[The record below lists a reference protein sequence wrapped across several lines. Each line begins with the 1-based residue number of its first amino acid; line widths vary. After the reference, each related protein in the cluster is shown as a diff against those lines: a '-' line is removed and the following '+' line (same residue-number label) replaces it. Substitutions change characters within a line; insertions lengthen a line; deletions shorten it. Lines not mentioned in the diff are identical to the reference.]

1 MSLPDDPKD
10 PINLENIDPEVVDT
24 VVETSEVETSEVE
37 TPEVETPDAESPEAS
52 LPPSPSQKYSTKYFE
67 PSNPPTES
75 SEESTSEM
83 ETPEEVTEA
92 PVLSEMNIEY
102 QAPDAQAEAVEE
114 SVPEPVVPSNPFTK
128 GTIEW
133 IQEEEKLSQDRLI
146 IIEEELAKSQRIL
159 KLDIAMAKVTK
170 RGAKTKQE
178 ELDQYDNARD
188 SLNSWVA
195 ERQGTYAWKL
205 LEALRAERVKID
217 DLQKEIVDWTEKPT
231 TEFYERTLSLKKAF
245 IRRFRL
251 GLIGIISSLLIGTV
265 VGLILNA
272 LGLGLLVNL
281 LAFLGFNNPFSWVPQ
296 VLGIGAGFSWI
307 FALLGYFRGY
317 YQWRKDLEREVA
329 AARYYLK
336 AVKRLAEQ
344 KPRILSLHNQM
355 EEYLVLIS
363 EILHKPWKINEEWLT
378 FDTADLDYSKLPTSL
393 VVAKPKPTGVY
404 STVAKNCLQT
414 FLSGD
419 WRSQQVE
426 ALFKQFEIVNQ
437 MPEGSVG
444 RLFDADPKMRAKVL
458 ATLPESQVLSL
469 VGDSFV
475 KKQAKYLQTSVLPE
489 ETGFYVD
496 SIKPDPL
503 AVLDFSENYFDE
515 GGNDRDWNSFVG
527 EILGEGAG
535 WSGLAYSLMGNSKN
549 LAKGSDTQSFALV
562 PARLEKQVFAGIKAQ
577 VVPKNEATGVEV
589 VIRIDLSGWLDPE
602 MVNLLDDNSVG
613 ITAPRQHVAQ
623 APVNP
628 DVITG

>member
-10 PINLENIDPEVVDT
+10 PIILENIEPEALEPELVDSVVEEPEVI
-24 VVETSEVETSEVE
+24 
-37 TPEVETPDAESPEAS
+37 
-52 LPPSPSQKYSTKYFE
+52 PPPSQKYSNKYFQ
-67 PSNPPTES
+67 PSNPPVES
-75 SEESTSEM
+75 SPEDAAASETLKVVT
-83 ETPEEVTEA
+83 ETPA
-92 PVLSEMNIEY
+92 LSEMNIEY
-102 QAPDAQAEAVEE
+102 QAPDVQVEVVEE
-114 SVPEPVVPSNPFTK
+114 SVPEPVVPTNQFTK

-133 IQEEEKLSQDRLI
+133 IEEEEKLSQDRLI
-146 IIEEELAKSQRIL
+146 AIEEELAKSQRIL
-159 KLDIAMAKVTK
+159 KLDIAMAKVSK
-170 RGAKTKQE
+170 RDAKTKQE

-217 DLQKEIVDWTEKPT
+217 ELQTDIVGWIEKPT
-231 TEFYERTLSLKKAF
+231 TEFYERTLDLKKAF

-251 GLIGIISSLLIGTV
+251 GLIGIVVSLVIGTIV
-265 VGLILNA
+265 NLILNA

-281 LAFLGFNNPFSWVPQ
+281 LTFLGFSNPFSWIPK

-307 FALLGYFRGY
+307 FALFGYFRGY
-317 YQWRKDLEREVA
+317 YEWRKDLEREVA
-329 AARYYLK
+329 SARYYLK

-363 EILHKPWKINEEWLT
+363 EILHKPWNINEEWLT
-378 FDTADLDYSKLPTSL
+378 FETADLDHSKLPTSL

-414 FLSGD
+414 FLSGN
-419 WRSQQVE
+419 WRSKQVE
-426 ALFKQFEIVNQ
+426 ALFKQLETVNQ
-437 MPEGSVG
+437 MPEGSMS

-458 ATLPESQVLSL
+458 ASLPESQVLSL
-469 VGDSFV
+469 VGNSFV
-475 KKQAKYLQTSVLPE
+475 KSEAKYLQKSVLPE
-489 ETGFYVD
+489 QTGFYVD

-503 AVLDFSENYFDE
+503 AVLDFSDNYFNE

-535 WSGLAYSLMGNSKN
+535 WSGLAYSLMGKSKN
-549 LAKGSDTQSFALV
+549 LAQGRDTQSFALV
-562 PARLEKQVFAGIKAQ
+562 PERLEKQVFPGVKAQ

-602 MVNLLDDNSVG
+602 MVNLLDDSSVG
-613 ITAPRQHVAQ
+613 IAAPRQHVVA

>member
-10 PINLENIDPEVVDT
+10 PLNLENIESESSTPENVESIDDAT
-24 VVETSEVETSEVE
+24 VTAAPVAE
-37 TPEVETPDAESPEAS
+37 TPEAPLE
-52 LPPSPSQKYSTKYFE
+52 PSQKYSKMYFQ
-67 PSNPPTES
+67 PSNPSVELSQETTAEVDAPADVPET
-75 SEESTSEM
+75 ST
-83 ETPEEVTEA
+83 
-92 PVLSEMNIEY
+92 LSEMKIDY
-102 QAPDAQAEAVEE
+102 SAPDSPVDVVEE
-114 SVPEPVVPSNPFTK
+114 IVPESVVPSNPFTK

-133 IQEEEKLSQDRLI
+133 ILEEEKLSQDRLAA
-146 IIEEELAKSQRIL
+146 IEEELEKSQRIL
-159 KLDIAMAKVTK
+159 KLDIAMSKVTK
-170 RGAKTKQE
+170 GAARSKQE
-178 ELDQYDNARD
+178 ELDNYDNARD

-217 DLQKEIVDWTEKPT
+217 DLQKEIVGWIETPT
-231 TEFYERTLSLKKAF
+231 TEFYERTLNLKKAF

-265 VGLILNA
+265 VSLILNA

-281 LAFLGFNNPFSWVPQ
+281 LAFLGFSNPFAWVPQ

-307 FALLGYFRGY
+307 FALFGYFRGY
-317 YQWRKDLEREVA
+317 YEWRKDLEREVA
-329 AARYYLK
+329 SAKYYLK

-363 EILHKPWKINEEWLT
+363 EILHKPWKVNEEWLT

-404 STVAKNCLQT
+404 STVAKDCLQN
-414 FLSGD
+414 FLSAD

-426 ALFKQFEIVNQ
+426 ELFKQLETVNQ
-437 MPEGSVG
+437 MPEGSMG
-444 RLFDADPKMRAKVL
+444 RIFDADPKMRAKVL

-475 KKQAKYLQTSVLPE
+475 KSQAKYLQTFVLPE
-489 ETGFYVD
+489 QTGFFVD

-515 GGNDRDWNSFVG
+515 GGNDRDWNTFVG

-562 PARLEKQVFAGIKAQ
+562 PDRLAKQVFPGIKAQ

-613 ITAPRQHVAQ
+613 IAVPRQHVVP
-623 APVNP
+623 APSNP

>member
-10 PINLENIDPEVVDT
+10 PINLENVEPEVLEPDE
-24 VVETSEVETSEVE
+24 VVE
-37 TPEVETPDAESPEAS
+37 PIIETPDALTSEMESPAVS
-52 LPPSPSQKYSTKYFE
+52 LSPPQKYSTKYFQ

-75 SEESTSEM
+75 SEESTSEID
-83 ETPEEVTEA
+83 TSGEVTEVPA
-92 PVLSEMNIEY
+92 LSEIDIEY
-102 QAPDAQAEAVEE
+102 QAPDDQAEAAEE
-114 SVPEPVVPSNPFTK
+114 SAPVPVVPTNPFTK

-133 IQEEEKLSQDRLI
+133 IKEEEKLSRDRI
-146 IIEEELAKSQRIL
+146 AIIEEELAKSQRIL
-159 KLDIAMAKVTK
+159 KLNIAMAKVTK
-170 RGAKTKQE
+170 RGAKTKQA

-217 DLQKEIVDWTEKPT
+217 DLQNEIVGWIEKPT
-231 TEFYERTLSLKKAF
+231 TEFYERTLDLKKSF

-251 GLIGIISSLLIGTV
+251 GLIGIVVSVLIGTIV
-265 VGLILNA
+265 NLILNA
-272 LGLGLLVNL
+272 LGLGLFVNL
-281 LAFLGFNNPFSWVPQ
+281 LAFLGFSNPFSWIPK

-329 AARYYLK
+329 SAKYYLK

-344 KPRILSLHNQM
+344 KPRILSLHSQM

-378 FDTADLDYSKLPTSL
+378 FDTADLDYSRLPTSL

-404 STVAKNCLQT
+404 STVSKNCLQK
-414 FLSGD
+414 FVSGN

-426 ALFKQFEIVNQ
+426 ALFKELEKVNQ
-437 MPEGSVG
+437 MPEGSMS
-444 RLFDADPKMRAKVL
+444 RLFDADPKLRAKVL
-458 ATLPESQVLSL
+458 ATLPESEVLAL

-475 KKQAKYLQTSVLPE
+475 KSQARYLQTSVLPK

-503 AVLDFSENYFDE
+503 AVLDFSENYFDAGE
-515 GGNDRDWNSFVG
+515 NERNWNSFVG

-535 WSGLAYSLMGNSKN
+535 WSGLAYSLTGNNQN
-549 LAKGSDTQSFALV
+549 LAKGTNMHSFALV
-562 PARLEKQVFAGIKAQ
+562 PARLEKEVTNGVKAQ
-577 VVPKNEATGVEV
+577 VVDKNEATGVEV
-589 VIRIDLSGWLDPE
+589 VIRIDLSEWVDPE
-602 MVNLLDDNSVG
+602 MVNLLDDNSASL
-613 ITAPRQHVAQ
+613 TTPAPP
-623 APVNP
+623 APPTPPVPSNP
-628 DVITG
+628 NAITG

>member
-10 PINLENIDPEVVDT
+10 PINLENIEPEVVDT
-24 VVETSEVETSEVE
+24 VAE
-37 TPEVETPDAESPEAS
+37 TPEAETPEAETPEAETPDAESPEAS

-83 ETPEEVTEA
+83 ETSEEVTEA

-102 QAPDAQAEAVEE
+102 QAPDAQVEAVEE
-114 SVPEPVVPSNPFTK
+114 SVPESVVPSNPFTK

-281 LAFLGFNNPFSWVPQ
+281 LAFLGFNNP
-296 VLGIGAGFSWI
+296 LKT
-307 FALLGYFRGY
+307 
-317 YQWRKDLEREVA
+317 YQLS
-329 AARYYLK
+329 YS
-336 AVKRLAEQ
+336 
-344 KPRILSLHNQM
+344 PIL
-355 EEYLVLIS
+355 
-363 EILHKPWKINEEWLT
+363 
-378 FDTADLDYSKLPTSL
+378 
-393 VVAKPKPTGVY
+393 
-404 STVAKNCLQT
+404 
-414 FLSGD
+414 
-419 WRSQQVE
+419 
-426 ALFKQFEIVNQ
+426 
-437 MPEGSVG
+437 
-444 RLFDADPKMRAKVL
+444 
-458 ATLPESQVLSL
+458 
-469 VGDSFV
+469 
-475 KKQAKYLQTSVLPE
+475 
-489 ETGFYVD
+489 
-496 SIKPDPL
+496 
-503 AVLDFSENYFDE
+503 
-515 GGNDRDWNSFVG
+515 
-527 EILGEGAG
+527 
-535 WSGLAYSLMGNSKN
+535 
-549 LAKGSDTQSFALV
+549 
-562 PARLEKQVFAGIKAQ
+562 
-577 VVPKNEATGVEV
+577 
-589 VIRIDLSGWLDPE
+589 
-602 MVNLLDDNSVG
+602 
-613 ITAPRQHVAQ
+613 
-623 APVNP
+623 
-628 DVITG
+628 

>member
-10 PINLENIDPEVVDT
+10 PINLENIEPEALEPEVVET
-24 VVETSEVETSEVE
+24 VVEVPEAVIPEAEAPVDTPAPSKKNTINYFRPSNPPAQPSEEVSDEVETSE
-37 TPEVETPDAESPEAS
+37 
-52 LPPSPSQKYSTKYFE
+52 
-67 PSNPPTES
+67 
-75 SEESTSEM
+75 
-83 ETPEEVTEA
+83 EVTET
-92 PVLSEMNIEY
+92 PTLSEMNIEY
-102 QAPDAQAEAVEE
+102 QAPDAQAEVVEE

-133 IQEEEKLSQDRLI
+133 IQEEEKMSQDRLAV
-146 IIEEELAKSQRIL
+146 IEEELAKSQRIL
-159 KLDIAMAKVTK
+159 KLDIAMSKVTK
-170 RGAKTKQE
+170 GVARGKQE
-178 ELDQYDNARD
+178 ELDNYDNARD

-217 DLQKEIVDWTEKPT
+217 DLQKEIVDWIERPT
-231 TEFYERTLSLKKAF
+231 TEFYQRTLDLKKTF
-245 IRRFRL
+245 IRRFRR
-251 GLIGIISSLLIGTV
+251 GLIGVVASLLIGTV
-265 VGLILNA
+265 VNLILNA

-281 LAFLGFNNPFSWVPQ
+281 LTFLGFSNPFAWVPQ

-307 FALLGYFRGY
+307 FALFGYFRGY
-317 YQWRKDLEREVA
+317 YEWRKDLEREVA
-329 AARYYLK
+329 AAKYYLK

-344 KPRILSLHNQM
+344 KPRILSLHDQM

-363 EILHKPWKINEEWLT
+363 EILHKPWNINEEWLT
-378 FDTADLDYSKLPTSL
+378 FETADLDHSKLPTSL

-414 FLSGD
+414 FLSGN

-426 ALFKQFEIVNQ
+426 ALFKQLETVNQ
-437 MPEGSVG
+437 MPEGSMS

-458 ATLPESQVLSL
+458 AALPESQVLSL

-475 KKQAKYLQTSVLPE
+475 KSQAKFLQTSVLPE

-503 AVLDFSENYFDE
+503 AVLDFSDNYFDE

-562 PARLEKQVFAGIKAQ
+562 PARLEKQVFPGIKAQ

-613 ITAPRQHVAQ
+613 IAAPRQHFVQ

>member
-1 MSLPDDPKD
+1 MDEL
-10 PINLENIDPEVVDT
+10 
-24 VVETSEVETSEVE
+24 
-37 TPEVETPDAESPEAS
+37 
-52 LPPSPSQKYSTKYFE
+52 
-67 PSNPPTES
+67 
-75 SEESTSEM
+75 
-83 ETPEEVTEA
+83 
-92 PVLSEMNIEY
+92 
-102 QAPDAQAEAVEE
+102 QAEIV
-114 SVPEPVVPSNPFTK
+114 
-128 GTIEW
+128 GW
-133 IQEEEKLSQDRLI
+133 I
-146 IIEEELAKSQRIL
+146 
-159 KLDIAMAKVTK
+159 
-170 RGAKTKQE
+170 
-178 ELDQYDNARD
+178 
-188 SLNSWVA
+188 
-195 ERQGTYAWKL
+195 
-205 LEALRAERVKID
+205 
-217 DLQKEIVDWTEKPT
+217 EKPT
-231 TEFYERTLSLKKAF
+231 TEFYERTLNLKKAF

-265 VGLILNA
+265 VGFILNA

-281 LAFLGFNNPFSWVPQ
+281 LAFLGFTNPFAWVPQ

-307 FALLGYFRGY
+307 FALFGYFRGY
-317 YQWRKDLEREVA
+317 YTWKKDLEREVSA
-329 AARYYLK
+329 AKYYIK

-363 EILHKPWKINEEWLT
+363 EILHKPWNINEEWLT
-378 FDTADLDYSKLPTSL
+378 FDTADLDHSKLPTSL

-414 FLSGD
+414 FLSSN

-426 ALFKQFEIVNQ
+426 ALFKQLETVNQ
-437 MPEGSVG
+437 MPEGSMS

-458 ATLPESQVLSL
+458 ASLPESQVLSL

-475 KKQAKYLQTSVLPE
+475 KSQAKYLQTSVLPE

-503 AVLDFSENYFDE
+503 AVLDFSDNYFDE
-515 GGNDRDWNSFVG
+515 DGNDRDWNSFVG

-562 PARLEKQVFAGIKAQ
+562 PARLEKQVFPGIKAQ

-589 VIRIDLSGWLDPE
+589 VIRIDLSSWLDPE

-613 ITAPRQHVAQ
+613 VEAPRQHVAA

>member
-10 PINLENIDPEVVDT
+10 PINLENIEPEALEPEVVETIVEVPEAVIPEAEAPVDT
-24 VVETSEVETSEVE
+24 PAPSKKNTINYFRPSNPPAQPSEEVSDEVETSE
-37 TPEVETPDAESPEAS
+37 
-52 LPPSPSQKYSTKYFE
+52 
-67 PSNPPTES
+67 
-75 SEESTSEM
+75 
-83 ETPEEVTEA
+83 EVTET
-92 PVLSEMNIEY
+92 PTLSEMNIEY
-102 QAPDAQAEAVEE
+102 EAPDAQAEVVEE

-133 IQEEEKLSQDRLI
+133 IQEEEKMSQDRLAV
-146 IIEEELAKSQRIL
+146 IEEELAKSQRIL
-159 KLDIAMAKVTK
+159 KLDIAMSKVTK
-170 RGAKTKQE
+170 GVARSKQE
-178 ELDQYDNARD
+178 ELDNYDNARD

-217 DLQKEIVDWTEKPT
+217 DLQKEIVDWIERPT
-231 TEFYERTLSLKKAF
+231 TEFYKRTLDLKKTF
-245 IRRFRL
+245 IRRFRR
-251 GLIGIISSLLIGTV
+251 GLIGVVASLLIGTV
-265 VGLILNA
+265 VNLILNA

-281 LAFLGFNNPFSWVPQ
+281 LTFLGFSNPFAWVPQ
-296 VLGIGAGFSWI
+296 VLGLGAGFSWI
-307 FALLGYFRGY
+307 LALFGYFRGY
-317 YQWRKDLEREVA
+317 YEWRKDLEREVA
-329 AARYYLK
+329 AAKYYLK

-344 KPRILSLHNQM
+344 KPKILSLHNQM

-363 EILHKPWKINEEWLT
+363 EILHKPWNINEEWLT
-378 FDTADLDYSKLPTSL
+378 FETADLDHSKLPTSL

-414 FLSGD
+414 FLSGN

-426 ALFKQFEIVNQ
+426 ALFKQLETVNQ
-437 MPEGSVG
+437 MPEGSMS

-458 ATLPESQVLSL
+458 AALPESQVLSL
-469 VGDSFV
+469 VGDAFV
-475 KKQAKYLQTSVLPE
+475 KSQAKFLQTSVLPE

-503 AVLDFSENYFDE
+503 AVLDFSDNYFDE

-535 WSGLAYSLMGNSKN
+535 WSGLAYSLMGKSKN
-549 LAKGSDTQSFALV
+549 LAQGRDTQSFALV
-562 PARLEKQVFAGIKAQ
+562 PARLEKQVFPGIKAQ

-613 ITAPRQHVAQ
+613 IAVPRQHVVA

>member
-10 PINLENIDPEVVDT
+10 PVNLENVEPETLEPEVVET
-24 VVETSEVETSEVE
+24 VVETSEE
-37 TPEVETPDAESPEAS
+37 TPP
-52 LPPSPSQKYSTKYFE
+52 PSQKYSNKYFQ
-67 PSNPPTES
+67 PSNPPPQS
-75 SEESTSEM
+75 SEESSSEV
-83 ETPEEVTEA
+83 TTLEEVTEA
-92 PVLSEMNIEY
+92 PALSEMNIEY

-217 DLQKEIVDWTEKPT
+217 DLQKEITDWIERPT
-231 TEFYERTLSLKKAF
+231 TEFYQRTLDLKKAF
-245 IRRFRL
+245 IRRFRR
-251 GLIGIISSLLIGTV
+251 GLIGIVASLLIGTV
-265 VGLILNA
+265 VNLILNA

-281 LAFLGFNNPFSWVPQ
+281 LTFLGFSNPFAWVPQ

-307 FALLGYFRGY
+307 FALFGYFRGY

-329 AARYYLK
+329 AAQYYLK

-344 KPRILSLHNQM
+344 KPRVLSLHNQM

-378 FDTADLDYSKLPTSL
+378 FDTTDLDYSKLPTSL

-404 STVAKNCLQT
+404 STVAKSCLAT
-414 FLSGD
+414 FLSGN

-426 ALFKQFEIVNQ
+426 ALFKQLETINL
-437 MPEGSVG
+437 MPEGSMS

-458 ATLPESQVLSL
+458 AILPESQVLSL
-469 VGDSFV
+469 VGDTFV
-475 KKQAKYLQTSVLPE
+475 KSQAKYLQTSVLPE
-489 ETGFYVD
+489 QTGFYVD

-503 AVLDFSENYFDE
+503 AVLDFSDNYFDE

-562 PARLEKQVFAGIKAQ
+562 PERLEKQVFPGVKAQ

-613 ITAPRQHVAQ
+613 IAAPRQHVAQ

>member
-10 PINLENIDPEVVDT
+10 PINLENVEPEALEPEIVDSVVKEPEV
-24 VVETSEVETSEVE
+24 
-37 TPEVETPDAESPEAS
+37 TPP
-52 LPPSPSQKYSTKYFE
+52 PSQKYSNKYFQ
-67 PSNPPTES
+67 PSNPPVES
-75 SEESTSEM
+75 SPEDSAVSE
-83 ETPEEVTEA
+83 TLKEVTETPA
-92 PVLSEMNIEY
+92 LSEMNIEY
-102 QAPDAQAEAVEE
+102 QAPETQTEVVEE
-114 SVPEPVVPSNPFTK
+114 SVPEPVVPTNQFTK

-133 IQEEEKLSQDRLI
+133 IEEEEKLSQDRLI
-146 IIEEELAKSQRIL
+146 AIEEELAKSQRIL
-159 KLDIAMAKVTK
+159 KLDIAMAKVSK
-170 RGAKTKQE
+170 RDAKTKQE

-217 DLQKEIVDWTEKPT
+217 ELQTDIVGWIEKPT
-231 TEFYERTLSLKKAF
+231 TEFYERTLDLKKAF

-251 GLIGIISSLLIGTV
+251 GLIGIVVSLVIGTIV
-265 VGLILNA
+265 NLILNA

-281 LAFLGFNNPFSWVPQ
+281 LTFLGFSNPFSWIPKA
-296 VLGIGAGFSWI
+296 LGIGAGFSWI
-307 FALLGYFRGY
+307 FALFGYFRGY
-317 YQWRKDLEREVA
+317 YKWRKDLEREVA
-329 AARYYLK
+329 SAKYYLK

-363 EILHKPWKINEEWLT
+363 EILHKPWKINDEWLT

-414 FLSGD
+414 FLSSN

-426 ALFKQFEIVNQ
+426 ALFKQLETVNQ
-437 MPEGSVG
+437 MPEGSMSG
-444 RLFDADPKMRAKVL
+444 LFDADPKMRAKVL
-458 ATLPESQVLSL
+458 AALPESPALTL

-475 KKQAKYLQTSVLPE
+475 KSQAKYLQTSVLPE

-535 WSGLAYSLMGNSKN
+535 WSGLAYSLMGKSKN
-549 LAKGSDTQSFALV
+549 LAQGRDTQSFALV
-562 PARLEKQVFAGIKAQ
+562 PARLEKQVFPGIKAQ

-613 ITAPRQHVAQ
+613 IAAPRQHVAQ

-628 DVITG
+628 DVITGQVENEF

>member
-10 PINLENIDPEVVDT
+10 PINLENVEPEVLEPDE
-24 VVETSEVETSEVE
+24 VVETII
-37 TPEVETPDAESPEAS
+37 ETPDAVTSEMESPAVS
-52 LPPSPSQKYSTKYFE
+52 LSPPQKYSTKYFQ

-75 SEESTSEM
+75 SEESTSEID
-83 ETPEEVTEA
+83 TSGEVTEA
-92 PVLSEMNIEY
+92 PALSEIDIEY
-102 QAPDAQAEAVEE
+102 QAPDDQAEAAEE
-114 SVPEPVVPSNPFTK
+114 SAPVPVVPTNPFTK

-133 IQEEEKLSQDRLI
+133 IKEEEKLSQDRLA

-170 RGAKTKQE
+170 RGAKTKQA

-217 DLQKEIVDWTEKPT
+217 DLQNEIVGWIEQPT
-231 TEFYERTLSLKKAF
+231 TEFYERTLDLKKSF

-251 GLIGIISSLLIGTV
+251 GLIGIVVSALIGTIV
-265 VGLILNA
+265 NLILNA

-281 LAFLGFNNPFSWVPQ
+281 LAFLGFSNPFSWIPK

-329 AARYYLK
+329 SAKYYLK

-344 KPRILSLHNQM
+344 KPRILSLHSQM

-378 FDTADLDYSKLPTSL
+378 FDTADLDYSRLPTSL

-404 STVAKNCLQT
+404 STVSKNCLQK
-414 FLSGD
+414 FLSGN

-426 ALFKQFEIVNQ
+426 ALFKELEKVNQ
-437 MPEGSVG
+437 MPEGSMS

-458 ATLPESQVLSL
+458 VTLPESEVLAL

-475 KKQAKYLQTSVLPE
+475 KSQARYLQTSVLPE

-535 WSGLAYSLMGNSKN
+535 WSGLAYSLTGNNQN
-549 LAKGSDTQSFALV
+549 LAKGTNMHSFALV
-562 PARLEKQVFAGIKAQ
+562 PARLEKEVTNGVKAQ
-577 VVPKNEATGVEV
+577 VVDKNEATGVEV
-589 VIRIDLSGWLDPE
+589 VIRIDLSEWVDPE
-602 MVNLLDDNSVG
+602 MVNLLDDNS
-613 ITAPRQHVAQ
+613 APLTPLTPPTPPTP
-623 APVNP
+623 PVPSNP
-628 DVITG
+628 NAITG

>member
-10 PINLENIDPEVVDT
+10 PINLENIEPEGLEPEVVET
-24 VVETSEVETSEVE
+24 VVETPGETPPPSQKYSNKYFQPSNPPTQSSEESSSEVE
-37 TPEVETPDAESPEAS
+37 TPEET
-52 LPPSPSQKYSTKYFE
+52 
-67 PSNPPTES
+67 
-75 SEESTSEM
+75 
-83 ETPEEVTEA
+83 TEA
-92 PVLSEMNIEY
+92 PALSEMNIEY

-114 SVPEPVVPSNPFTK
+114 SLPEPVVPSNPFTK

-133 IQEEEKLSQDRLI
+133 IQEEEKLSQDRLVI
-146 IIEEELAKSQRIL
+146 LEEELAKSQRIL

-170 RGAKTKQE
+170 RGAKSKQE

-217 DLQKEIVDWTEKPT
+217 DLQKEIVGWIEKPT
-231 TEFYERTLSLKKAF
+231 TEFYERTLDLKKSF

-251 GLIGIISSLLIGTV
+251 GLIGIVVSLVIGTIV
-265 VGLILNA
+265 NLILNA

-281 LAFLGFNNPFSWVPQ
+281 LTFLGFSNPFSWIPKA
-296 VLGIGAGFSWI
+296 LGIGAGFSWI

-329 AARYYLK
+329 SAKYYLK

-378 FDTADLDYSKLPTSL
+378 FDTDDLDYSKLPTSL

-404 STVAKNCLQT
+404 STVAKDCLQT
-414 FLSGD
+414 FLSGE

-426 ALFKQFEIVNQ
+426 ELFKQFETVNQ
-437 MPEGSVG
+437 MPEGSMA

-458 ATLPESQVLSL
+458 GTLPESQVLSL

-475 KKQAKYLQTSVLPE
+475 KKQAKYLQTYVLPE
-489 ETGFYVD
+489 QTGFYVD

-503 AVLDFSENYFDE
+503 AVLDFSDNYFDE

-535 WSGLAYSLMGNSKN
+535 WSGLAYSLMGKGKN
-549 LAKGSDTQSFALV
+549 LAKGTDMQSFALV
-562 PARLEKQVFAGIKAQ
+562 PARLEKQGFKGIKAQ
-577 VVPKNEATGVEV
+577 VVEKNEATGVEV
-589 VIRIDLSGWLDPE
+589 VIRIDLSAWLDPE
-602 MVNLLDDNSVG
+602 MVNLLDGNSVG
-613 ITAPRQHVAQ
+613 IKAPEPR
-623 APVNP
+623 PVPVPSNP
-628 DVITG
+628 NVITG

>member
-10 PINLENIDPEVVDT
+10 PVNLENVEPEALEPEVVEA
-24 VVETSEVETSEVE
+24 VVETSEET
-37 TPEVETPDAESPEAS
+37 
-52 LPPSPSQKYSTKYFE
+52 LPPSQKYSNKYFQ
-67 PSNPPTES
+67 PSNPPPQS
-75 SEESTSEM
+75 SEESSSEVTTSE
-83 ETPEEVTEA
+83 EVIEVPA
-92 PVLSEMNIEY
+92 LSEMNIEY
-102 QAPDAQAEAVEE
+102 QAPDAQAEVVEE

-217 DLQKEIVDWTEKPT
+217 DLQKDIADWIERPT
-231 TEFYERTLSLKKAF
+231 TEFYQRTLDLKKAF
-245 IRRFRL
+245 IRRFRR
-251 GLIGIISSLLIGTV
+251 GLIGIVASLLIGTV
-265 VGLILNA
+265 VNLILNA

-281 LAFLGFNNPFSWVPQ
+281 LTFLGFSNPFAWVPQ

-307 FALLGYFRGY
+307 FALFGYFRGY

-329 AARYYLK
+329 AAQYYLK

-344 KPRILSLHNQM
+344 KPRVLSLHNQM

-378 FDTADLDYSKLPTSL
+378 FDTTDLDYSKLPTSL

-404 STVAKNCLQT
+404 STVAKSCLAT
-414 FLSGD
+414 FLSGN

-426 ALFKQFEIVNQ
+426 VLFKQLETVNQ
-437 MPEGSVG
+437 MPEGSMS
-444 RLFDADPKMRAKVL
+444 RLFDSDPKMRAKVL
-458 ATLPESQVLSL
+458 AILPESQVLSL
-469 VGDSFV
+469 VGETFV
-475 KKQAKYLQTSVLPE
+475 KSQAKYLQTSVLPE
-489 ETGFYVD
+489 QTGFYVD

-503 AVLDFSENYFDE
+503 AVLDFSDNYFDE

-562 PARLEKQVFAGIKAQ
+562 PERLEEQIFPGVKAQ

-613 ITAPRQHVAQ
+613 IAAPRQHVAQ

>member
-10 PINLENIDPEVVDT
+10 PINLENIEPEALEPEVVET
-24 VVETSEVETSEVE
+24 VVETSEEI
-37 TPEVETPDAESPEAS
+37 
-52 LPPSPSQKYSTKYFE
+52 PPPSQKYSNKYFQ
-67 PSNPPTES
+67 PSNPPSHS
-75 SEESTSEM
+75 SEENSSEVTTS
-83 ETPEEVTEA
+83 EEVTEA
-92 PVLSEMNIEY
+92 PALPEMNIEY

-133 IQEEEKLSQDRLI
+133 IQEEEKLSQDRLV

-170 RGAKTKQE
+170 RGAKTKHE

-217 DLQKEIVDWTEKPT
+217 DLQKEIVDWIERPT
-231 TEFYERTLSLKKAF
+231 TEFYQRTLDLKKAF
-245 IRRFRL
+245 IRRFRR
-251 GLIGIISSLLIGTV
+251 GLIGIVASLLIGTV
-265 VGLILNA
+265 VNLILNA

-281 LAFLGFNNPFSWVPQ
+281 LTFLGFSNPFAWVPQ

-307 FALLGYFRGY
+307 FALFGYFRGY
-317 YQWRKDLEREVA
+317 YEWRKDLEREVA
-329 AARYYLK
+329 AAKYYLK

-344 KPRILSLHNQM
+344 KPRVLSLHNQM

-378 FDTADLDYSKLPTSL
+378 FDTTDLDYSKLPTSL

-404 STVAKNCLQT
+404 STVAKSCLAT
-414 FLSGD
+414 FLSGN

-426 ALFKQFEIVNQ
+426 ALFKQLETVNQ
-437 MPEGSVG
+437 MPEGSMS
-444 RLFDADPKMRAKVL
+444 RLFDADPRMRAKVL
-458 ATLPESQVLSL
+458 AILPESQVLSL
-469 VGDSFV
+469 VGDTFV
-475 KKQAKYLQTSVLPE
+475 KSQAKYLQTSVLPE

-535 WSGLAYSLMGNSKN
+535 WSGLAFSLMGNSKN
-549 LAKGSDTQSFALV
+549 LAKGSDNQSFALV
-562 PARLEKQVFAGIKAQ
+562 PERLEKQVFPGVKAQ

-613 ITAPRQHVAQ
+613 IEAPRQHVAQ

>member
-10 PINLENIDPEVVDT
+10 PINLENVEPEVVQDEVAEPASSGPDLPEPEAINPAPNNYLNSFKNPGASKVAEVEDT
-24 VVETSEVETSEVE
+24 VDSAETPAEEVIEAQPMADISINYSAPETEEEIEVE
-37 TPEVETPDAESPEAS
+37 
-52 LPPSPSQKYSTKYFE
+52 
-67 PSNPPTES
+67 
-75 SEESTSEM
+75 
-83 ETPEEVTEA
+83 
-92 PVLSEMNIEY
+92 
-102 QAPDAQAEAVEE
+102 
-114 SVPEPVVPSNPFTK
+114 PEPEPQVAVNPFTK

-133 IQEEEKLSQDRLI
+133 IQEEEKQSQERLAA
-146 IIEEELAKSQRIL
+146 IEEELAKSQRIL
-159 KLDIAMAKVTK
+159 KLDIAMAKATK
-170 RGAKTKQE
+170 GAARTKQD
-178 ELDQYDNARD
+178 ELDEYSNARD
-188 SLNSWVA
+188 SLFAWIA

-205 LEALRAERVKID
+205 LEALKAERVKID
-217 DLQKEIVDWTEKPT
+217 NLQGEIVGWIEKPT
-231 TEFYERTLSLKKAF
+231 TEFYERTLDLKKSF

-251 GLIGIISSLLIGTV
+251 GLIGIVVSLLIGTIV
-265 VGLILNA
+265 NLILNA

-281 LAFLGFNNPFSWVPQ
+281 LTFLGFSNPFSWVPK

-307 FALLGYFRGY
+307 FALFGYFRGY
-317 YQWRKDLEREVA
+317 YKWRKDLEREVA
-329 AARYYLK
+329 AAKYYLK
-336 AVKRLAEQ
+336 AVKKLAEQ

-363 EILHKPWKINEEWLT
+363 EILHKPWKVNDEWLT

-393 VVAKPKPTGVY
+393 VVAKPIPTGVY
-404 STVAKNCLQT
+404 STVAKDCLQN
-414 FLSGD
+414 FLSGE

-426 ALFKQFEIVNQ
+426 ALFKQFELVNQ
-437 MPEGSVG
+437 MPEGSMVA
-444 RLFDADPKMRAKVL
+444 LFDADPKMRVKVL
-458 ATLPESQVLSL
+458 ETLPESQVLAL
-469 VGDSFV
+469 VGDYFV
-475 KKQAKYLQTSVLPE
+475 KSQAKYLQTTVLPE
-489 ETGFYVD
+489 QTGFYVD

-515 GGNDRDWNSFVG
+515 GGNNRDWNSFVK

-562 PARLEKQVFAGIKAQ
+562 PARLEKQVFSGIKAQ
-577 VVPKNEATGVEV
+577 VVPKNEATGIEV

-613 ITAPRQHVAQ
+613 ISTTPRHIPQ

>member
-1 MSLPDDPKD
+1 MS
-10 PINLENIDPEVVDT
+10 
-24 VVETSEVETSEVE
+24 
-37 TPEVETPDAESPEAS
+37 
-52 LPPSPSQKYSTKYFE
+52 
-67 PSNPPTES
+67 
-75 SEESTSEM
+75 
-83 ETPEEVTEA
+83 
-92 PVLSEMNIEY
+92 
-102 QAPDAQAEAVEE
+102 
-114 SVPEPVVPSNPFTK
+114 
-128 GTIEW
+128 
-133 IQEEEKLSQDRLI
+133 
-146 IIEEELAKSQRIL
+146 
-159 KLDIAMAKVTK
+159 KVTK
-170 RGAKTKQE
+170 GVAKSKQE
-178 ELDQYDNARD
+178 ELDNYDNARD

-217 DLQKEIVDWTEKPT
+217 DLQKEIVGWIESPT
-231 TEFYERTLSLKKAF
+231 TEFYERTLDLKKAF
-245 IRRFRL
+245 IRRFKR
-251 GLIGIISSLLIGTV
+251 GLIGIVASLLIGTV
-265 VGLILNA
+265 VNLILNA

-281 LAFLGFNNPFSWVPQ
+281 LTFLGFSNPFAWVPQ
-296 VLGIGAGFSWI
+296 VLGIGAGLSWI
-307 FALLGYFRGY
+307 FALFGYFRGY
-317 YQWRKDLEREVA
+317 YTWRKDLEREVA
-329 AARYYLK
+329 LAKYYIK

-363 EILHKPWKINEEWLT
+363 EILHKPWKINEEWMS

-419 WRSQQVE
+419 WRTQQVE
-426 ALFKQFEIVNQ
+426 ALFKQLETVNQ
-437 MPEGSVG
+437 MPEGSMS

-475 KKQAKYLQTSVLPE
+475 KSQAKYLQTAVLPE

-549 LAKGSDTQSFALV
+549 LAKGTDNQSFALV
-562 PARLEKQVFAGIKAQ
+562 PERLAKQVFAGVKAQ
-577 VVPKNEATGVEV
+577 VVDKNAATGVEV

-613 ITAPRQHVAQ
+613 IAAPRQHIVP